1 MYRSAD
7 PAGPA
12 ELDDPSTEPTGLIPA
27 PGTDTVLAAE
37 EVDTVL
43 AAEEADTVLAAEE
56 ADTVVVHVALRPRRG
71 SARRCLAGLAALAA
85 AHPDVAVSVTG
96 LGKDERA
103 VRVTVGV
110 ELGPRAGVARFSP
123 QAQAAYAFVSD
134 LFTTLYDHMPVY
146 SAEPGPAERAAAA
159 GLMASLGVGS
169 TATATAA
176 TAAVAVPPVVPA
188 GDAVPAPQHVLA

>member
-7 PAGPA
+7 PAVPA
-12 ELDDPSTEPTGLIPA
+12 ELHDLSTESTGCATA
-27 PGTDTVLAAE
+27 PGTDPA
-37 EVDTVL
+37 
-43 AAEEADTVLAAEE
+43 LAAEE

-96 LGKDERA
+96 LGKDERT

-159 GLMASLGVGS
+159 GLMASLGVGAPV
-169 TATATAA
+169 AT
-176 TAAVAVPPVVPA
+176 VVPA
-188 GDAVPAPQHVLA
+188 TDAVPAPRAVPAAEHVLL

>member
-7 PAGPA
+7 QAIPAGTVDLTTPSIDEVPGSDDDATSDAVLPA
-12 ELDDPSTEPTGLIPA
+12 DE
-27 PGTDTVLAAE
+27 
-37 EVDTVL
+37 
-43 AAEEADTVLAAEE
+43 AEE

-85 AHPDVAVSVTG
+85 GHPDVAVSVSG
-96 LGKDERA
+96 LGKDERT

-123 QAQAAYAFVSD
+123 QAQAAYAFVSE

-146 SAEPGPAERAAAA
+146 CAEPGPAERDAAA

-169 TATATAA
+169 AA
-176 TAAVAVPPVVPA
+176 EQPALRSVPA
-188 GDAVPAPQHVLA
+188 VEHTFA

>member
-7 PAGPA
+7 LAGPA
-12 ELDDPSTEPTGLIPA
+12 GNDDLSTASTDVTEA
-27 PGTDTVLAAE
+27 PGADAVLAAE
-37 EVDTVL
+37 EVED
-43 AAEEADTVLAAEE
+43 

-85 AHPDVAVSVTG
+85 GHPDVAVSVSG
-96 LGKDERA
+96 LGKDERT

-134 LFTTLYDHMPVY
+134 LFTSLYDHMPVY
-146 SAEPGPAERAAAA
+146 SAEPGPAEQAAAA
-159 GLMASLGVGS
+159 GLMASLGVG
-169 TATATAA
+169 APAAPAVPAA
-176 TAAVAVPPVVPA
+176 T
-188 GDAVPAPQHVLA
+188 DAVPAPRAEHVFL

>member
-7 PAGPA
+7 QAIPAGTVD
-12 ELDDPSTEPTGLIPA
+12 LTTDDLAATQA
-27 PGTDTVLAAE
+27 DADLAAE
-37 EVDTVL
+37 
-43 AAEEADTVLAAEE
+43 AAEE

-85 AHPDVAVSVTG
+85 AHPDVAVAVSG
-96 LGKDERA
+96 LGKDERT

-123 QAQAAYAFVSD
+123 QAQAAYAFVSE

-146 SAEPGPAERAAAA
+146 TAEPGPAERAAAA
-159 GLMASLGVGS
+159 GLMASLGVGGP
-169 TATATAA
+169 APA
-176 TAAVAVPPVVPA
+176 VVPA
-188 GDAVPAPQHVLA
+188 PRAVPATEHALA

>member
-7 PAGPA
+7 QA
-12 ELDDPSTEPTGLIPA
+12 IP
-27 PGTDTVLAAE
+27 
-37 EVDTVL
+37 
-43 AAEEADTVLAAEE
+43 ADTVDLTTSSIDEHDLSMSDEHASDAVLDDDGATD

-85 AHPDVAVSVTG
+85 AHPDVAVAVTG
-96 LGKDERA
+96 LGKDERT

-123 QAQAAYAFVSD
+123 QAQAAYAFVSE

-146 SAEPGPAERAAAA
+146 CAEPGPAECAAAA

-169 TATATAA
+169 APAD
-176 TAAVAVPPVVPA
+176 VPA
-188 GDAVPAPQHVLA
+188 VQHTFA